1 MSEKQY
7 VVRHASIGL
16 VWINPNRNKSVKSL
30 KNSTFFFLP
39 LVSEFVLTGGM
50 GHPLFWFLITAFLAS
65 MEYLFGPSKL
75 SRQ

>member
-1 MSEKQY
+1 MNRFG
-7 VVRHASIGL
+7 VDVL
-16 VWINPNRNKSVKSL
+16 NTNRNKSVKSL

-50 GHPLFWFLITAFLAS
+50 GHPLFWFLTTAFLAS
-65 MEYLFGPSKL
+65 MEYLFGPSKF